1 MGSERNSGGLGMF
14 FTGNERDYRGD
25 LYAKTCLEAPYNAPS
40 ESVQTRTIMLAGNY
54 LPETNPRGIMDN
66 DVHPEF
72 TDFIIECALWHRELD
87 KPIEIPGSIYH
98 TMRKHTDELTSFLLA
113 EYPATMSPPS
123 LNGAQVDPQYYMINS
138 NSFIGAAFITSTF
151 STAPVIAY
159 LAGISKT
166 HPTAIKINMD
176 SMMIDFF
183 LRLWT
188 KLQATPSNNLDDRKN
203 MIKNNTSEPLY
214 ITSKVD
220 WLVDYLINGNN
231 GITTIVGAA
240 IANTGIITSH
250 LMGDTTPMCYTDL
263 MKASGKVTTLMI
275 DSIIADAKVA
285 INDYIING
293 IIPVVNGIYNSQPVI
308 DRNLLGTLA
317 TAFNIQVTQAGQP
330 LSGAQFGTFAQK
342 LTALK
347 NAFNCDVH
355 INELIRIVQGVVLT
369 ALKRFIPEQRT
380 KLTDQY
386 PMKFYNYVT
395 KNANRER
402 DNILNKFLMILEGNN
417 GLAYNARPR
426 NMNDARLNFREENHR
441 LDAVSRFNT
450 TIPNLTAQN
459 VWYTRFSSTGGTQ
472 VVKLEMKN
480 GVDFK
485 NFFRNLYRIVYT
497 NNATSNVL
505 RVDLTE
511 TMVRLQV
518 PSSYDRILPQK
529 KYPLIFHLLDSSTI
543 LGRMMREVEQ
553 MNRSQ
558 YVNEENDN
566 AMLTCDVDTG
576 VEYLYEDGILYR
588 KIGDTKQNMDP
599 LNADGSPN
607 PYWNESTRA
616 DNNCAS
622 TFATGSAYD
631 CTRFVD
637 ECLANTTQGIE
648 ECFNNG
654 SISQDF
660 LTLSIGVNEMSKL
673 YNEMNPHMA
682 KRILNQFGFKPVE
695 LVDDSNNMY
704 YSIES
709 YETWLARSLE
719 MYKTNEDIK
728 RLIQCASFRTY
739 VSALCN
745 FLTCNRALLNKD
757 YRGTAKI
764 TPYRSVFAMMADI
777 QPAPVVSANR
787 LNVPY
792 ALSPSILGSSMLP
805 PGFTNGVYTSSP
817 LTNSVMPF
825 MRGGRRGRNQRGGV
839 IPTYA
844 SVNPNVSSTSDIGRY
859 ANSERHGAKLLRR
872 IYNNVVQELGIRN
885 KTLGESSKK
894 KIEERISELER
905 KEKAVV
911 ENLVQLDKYATLSTI
926 FNDRNVNKT
935 VNTNDINKMV
945 NDHAELVKYFTRDQ
959 LKLNGILSKLI
970 RIANNDPVM
979 EAYASSI
986 GQGSIPNRSLYKVAP
1001 VIPSASNRSL
1011 ADL

>member
-1 MGSERNSGGLGMF
+1 
-14 FTGNERDYRGD
+14 
-25 LYAKTCLEAPYNAPS
+25 
-40 ESVQTRTIMLAGNY
+40 
-54 LPETNPRGIMDN
+54 
-66 DVHPEF
+66 
-72 TDFIIECALWHRELD
+72 
-87 KPIEIPGSIYH
+87 
-98 TMRKHTDELTSFLLA
+98 
-113 EYPATMSPPS
+113 
-123 LNGAQVDPQYYMINS
+123 
-138 NSFIGAAFITSTF
+138 
-151 STAPVIAY
+151 
-159 LAGISKT
+159 
-166 HPTAIKINMD
+166 
-176 SMMIDFF
+176 
-183 LRLWT
+183 
-188 KLQATPSNNLDDRKN
+188 
-203 MIKNNTSEPLY
+203 
-214 ITSKVD
+214 
-220 WLVDYLINGNN
+220 
-231 GITTIVGAA
+231 
-240 IANTGIITSH
+240 
-250 LMGDTTPMCYTDL
+250 
-263 MKASGKVTTLMI
+263 
-275 DSIIADAKVA
+275 
-285 INDYIING
+285 
-293 IIPVVNGIYNSQPVI
+293 
-308 DRNLLGTLA
+308 
-317 TAFNIQVTQAGQP
+317 
-330 LSGAQFGTFAQK
+330 
-342 LTALK
+342 
-347 NAFNCDVH
+347 
-355 INELIRIVQGVVLT
+355 
-369 ALKRFIPEQRT
+369 
-380 KLTDQY
+380 
-386 PMKFYNYVT
+386 
-395 KNANRER
+395 
-402 DNILNKFLMILEGNN
+402 
-417 GLAYNARPR
+417 
-426 NMNDARLNFREENHR
+426 
-441 LDAVSRFNT
+441 
-450 TIPNLTAQN
+450 
-459 VWYTRFSSTGGTQ
+459 
-472 VVKLEMKN
+472 
-480 GVDFK
+480 
-485 NFFRNLYRIVYT
+485 
-497 NNATSNVL
+497 
-505 RVDLTE
+505 
-511 TMVRLQV
+511 
-518 PSSYDRILPQK
+518 
-529 KYPLIFHLLDSSTI
+529 
-543 LGRMMREVEQ
+543 
-553 MNRSQ
+553 
-558 YVNEENDN
+558 
-566 AMLTCDVDTG
+566 
-576 VEYLYEDGILYR
+576 
-588 KIGDTKQNMDP
+588 
-599 LNADGSPN
+599 
-607 PYWNESTRA
+607 
-616 DNNCAS
+616 
-622 TFATGSAYD
+622 
-631 CTRFVD
+631 
-637 ECLANTTQGIE
+637 
-648 ECFNNG
+648 
-654 SISQDF
+654 
-660 LTLSIGVNEMSKL
+660 
-673 YNEMNPHMA
+673 
-682 KRILNQFGFKPVE
+682 
-695 LVDDSNNMY
+695 MY